1 MTDEHKKQ
9 KTADSNTINIVA
21 AGIAGVIAGGAAVAA
36 TVLMSDKNNQK
47 KAKEALT
54 DVKEKVTKYMDTVK
68 KQPMVQKS
76 TDKVGEAVRKVK
88 DIVT

>member
-9 KTADSNTINIVA
+9 KTTDANTINIVA

-47 KAKEALT
+47 KGKR
-54 DVKEKVTKYMDTVK
+54 
-68 KQPMVQKS
+68 S
-76 TDKVGEAVRKVK
+76 TDRCQGKSHEIHGHR
-88 DIVT
+88 